1 MIQFEGKISSNLRAG
16 WMSRSVAKG
25 EQLGNDPKK
34 TSKDIFSPISFSI
47 QI

>member
-34 TSKDIFSPISFSI
+34 TSKDIFFTISFSI